1 MKVIDRLFVFL
12 SDQDGCWL
20 ERLSLSRRRET
31 KNNDDAIIVATHYG
45 VIYPEELDAIEQIV
59 GAGPRGGAAR
69 GWHAAHRFGQQ
80 CGGGPRHPFNLG

>member
-31 KNNDDAIIVATHYG
+31 KNNDDSIIVATHYG
-45 VIYPEELDAIEQIV
+45 DIYHEELDTTE
-59 GAGPRGGAAR
+59 
-69 GWHAAHRFGQQ
+69 
-80 CGGGPRHPFNLG
+80 